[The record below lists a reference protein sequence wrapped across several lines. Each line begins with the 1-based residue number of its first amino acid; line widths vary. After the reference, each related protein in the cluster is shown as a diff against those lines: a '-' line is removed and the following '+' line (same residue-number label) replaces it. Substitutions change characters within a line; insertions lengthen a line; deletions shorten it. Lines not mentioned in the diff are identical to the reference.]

1 MTLDADGSSWID
13 RNIGPRVPEDFLPGR
28 GGFSLASWRR
38 RLYLKNEPALVP
50 VPDSSFELPDT
61 GGSGAAAFYIAGMA
75 LAASVLV
82 SFFARK
88 RRET

>member
-1 MTLDADGSSWID
+1 MESGDGTGRFVSPASSTDSED
-13 RNIGPRVPEDFLPGR
+13 RIPYRI
-28 GGFSLASWRR
+28 
-38 RLYLKNEPALVP
+38 YLKNEPALAP

-61 GGSGAAAFYIAGMA
+61 GRSGAAAFYIAGMA

-82 SFFARK
+82 PFFARK